1 MGIMNEVRT
10 LENYDHRS
18 EILSSGTKYYVQSS
32 LIPAQRVIS
41 TSLFHEGNLLTR
53 QIAEYDGT
61 VSGEPLRA
69 LVRRLHDEYRARL
82 MSLLDLRERLK
93 KDVDARAH
101 LRLGEA
107 LYKQRFHREAMAEVI
122 RAIKLGLEDASAYSI
137 LGNCLLA
144 LGDSEKAM
152 RAFQKGLELAPGYAD
167 LHNDLGVAHLKLER
181 CREAA
186 LSFERA
192 LECNRYYQAALLNLA
207 IALALNVVLKQEYEL
222 SRDIRARMR
231 RLLELNL
238 QLRPQ
243 LDGEEFRAALAAI
256 DSDRH
261 DLVYEK
267 LVAIK
272 RDLDTVATNDLSL
285 ELYLILKFRG
295 DELTEED
302 IDALIERLNIAVES
316 NPGYADIQND
326 LGVLYAAKC
335 KLFIDKAHE
344 SFGRALQTN
353 PSFRKAEKN
362 LKLAGN
368 DRQGIH
374 FLLKALLD

>member
-1 MGIMNEVRT
+1 MNEVRT
-10 LENYDHRS
+10 IDTYDHRS

-32 LIPAQRVIS
+32 LIPSQRMVV
-41 TSLFHEGNLLTR
+41 TSLFHEGSLLTR
-53 QIAEYDGT
+53 QNAGYDGA
-61 VSGEPLRA
+61 VSGDALRG
-69 LVRRLHDEYRARL
+69 LVRRLHDEYRVRL
-82 MSLLDLRERLK
+82 TSLLDLRERLK
-93 KDVDARAH
+93 KDVDAKAH

-107 LYKQRFHREAMAEVI
+107 LYRQRLYREAMAEVI
-122 RAIKLGLEDASAYSI
+122 RSIKLGLEDAGAYSI

-181 CREAA
+181 CKEAA
-186 LSFERA
+186 ASFERA

-207 IALALNVVLKQEYEL
+207 IALSLNVTLKQDYEL
-222 SRDIRARMR
+222 SRDLRNRMR

-238 QLRPQ
+238 QLKPQ
-243 LDGEEFRAALAAI
+243 LDGEDFRAAMSAL
-256 DSDRH
+256 DTDRY

-267 LVAIK
+267 LDAIK
-272 RDLDTVATNDLSL
+272 RDLDTVASNDLSL
-285 ELYLILKFRG
+285 ELYLILKFRAE
-295 DELTEED
+295 ELTEED
-302 IDALIERLNIAVES
+302 IDALVERLKVALES

-335 KLFIDKAHE
+335 KIFIDKAHE
-344 SFGRALQTN
+344 SFRQALQTN
-353 PSFRKAEKN
+353 PAFRKAEKN

>member
-1 MGIMNEVRT
+1 MNEVRT
-10 LENYDHRS
+10 LEGYDHRS

-32 LIPAQRVIS
+32 LIPTQRVIT

-53 QIAEYDGT
+53 QNAPYDGT
-61 VSGEPLRA
+61 LNGEPLRA
-69 LVRRLHDEYRARL
+69 MVRRLHDEYRARL
-82 MSLLDLRERLK
+82 TSLLDLRERLK
-93 KDVDARAH
+93 KDVDAKAH

-107 LYKQRFHREAMAEVI
+107 LFKQRLYREAMAEVI
-122 RAIKLGLEDASAYSI
+122 RSIKLGLEDAGAYSI

-167 LHNDLGVAHLKLER
+167 LHNDLGVTH
-181 CREAA
+181 
-186 LSFERA
+186 
-192 LECNRYYQAALLNLA
+192 LNLA
-207 IALALNVVLKQEYEL
+207 IALSLNVVLKQDYDL
-222 SRDIRARMR
+222 SKDLRSRMR
-231 RLLELNL
+231 RLLDLNL
-238 QLRPQ
+238 QLKPQ
-243 LDGEEFRAALAAI
+243 IDGEDFRAALGAV
-256 DSDRH
+256 DSERFDV
-261 DLVYEK
+261 VYEK
-267 LVAIK
+267 LTAIK
-272 RDLDTVATNDLSL
+272 RDLDTMASNDLSL
-285 ELYLILKFRG
+285 EIYLILKFRG

-302 IDALIERLNIAVES
+302 IDGLVERLNLAIES

-344 SFGRALQTN
+344 SFRQALQTN

>member
-1 MGIMNEVRT
+1 MNESLRT
-10 LENYDHRS
+10 VEAYDHRS

-32 LIPAQRVIS
+32 LIPTQRVIA

-53 QIAEYDGT
+53 QTTAYEGT
-61 VSGEPLRA
+61 LAGDALRA

-82 MSLLDLRERLK
+82 TSLLDLRERLK

-107 LYKQRFHREAMAEVI
+107 LYRQRLYREAMAEVI
-122 RAIKLGLEDASAYSI
+122 RSIKLGLEDAGAYSI

-144 LGDSEKAM
+144 LGDSEKAL
-152 RAFQKGLELAPGYAD
+152 RSFQKGLELAPAYAD
-167 LHNDLGVAHLKLER
+167 LHNDLGAAYLKLER
-181 CREAA
+181 CRDAA
-186 LSFERA
+186 ASFEKA
-192 LECNRYYQAALLNLA
+192 LECNRYYQSALLNLA
-207 IALALNVVLKQEYEL
+207 IVLALNVVLKQEYDL
-222 SRDIRARMR
+222 SRDLRTRMR

-243 LDGEEFRAALAAI
+243 IDGDDFRAAMAAV
-256 DSDRH
+256 DTERF

-267 LVAIK
+267 LTAI
-272 RDLDTVATNDLSL
+272 RRELETMATHDLSL
-285 ELYLILKFRG
+285 ELYLLLKFRG
-295 DELTEED
+295 DELSEEEV
-302 IDALIERLNIAVES
+302 DALIERVLRAVES

-335 KLFIDKAHE
+335 RIFIDKAHE
-344 SFGRALQTN
+344 SFRQALQTN

>member
-1 MGIMNEVRT
+1 MNEVRT
-10 LENYDHRS
+10 IEGYDHRS

-32 LIPAQRVIS
+32 LIPAQRVVV
-41 TSLFHEGNLLTR
+41 TSLFHEGGMLTR
-53 QIAEYDGT
+53 QNASYDGS
-61 VSGEPLRA
+61 VAGDALRT
-69 LVRRLHDEYRARL
+69 LVRRLHDEYRVRL
-82 MSLLDLRERLK
+82 TSLLDLRERLK
-93 KDVDARAH
+93 KDVDAKAH

-107 LYKQRFHREAMAEVI
+107 LYRQRLYREAMAEVI
-122 RAIKLGLEDASAYSI
+122 RAIKLGLEDAGAYSI

-181 CREAA
+181 CKEAA
-186 LSFERA
+186 ASFERA
-192 LECNRYYQAALLNLA
+192 LECNRYYQTALLNLA
-207 IALALNVVLKQEYEL
+207 IALSLNVVLKQDYDL
-222 SRDIRARMR
+222 SRDLRNRLR

-238 QLRPQ
+238 QLKPQ
-243 LDGEEFRAALAAI
+243 LDGEDFRAAVTAL
-256 DSDRH
+256 DSDSF

-267 LVAIK
+267 LAAIK
-272 RDLDTVATNDLSL
+272 RELDTLASNDLSL
-285 ELYLILKFRG
+285 ELYLILKFRAE
-295 DELTEED
+295 ELSEED
-302 IDALIERLNIAVES
+302 IDALVERLKIALES

-335 KLFIDKAHE
+335 KIFIDKAHE
-344 SFGRALQTN
+344 SFKQALQTN
-353 PSFRKAEKN
+353 PAFRKAEKN

>member
-1 MGIMNEVRT
+1 MNEVHT
-10 LENYDHRS
+10 IEGYDHRS

-32 LIPAQRVIS
+32 LIPAQRMVV
-41 TSLFHEGNLLTR
+41 TSLFHEGGMLTR
-53 QIAEYDGT
+53 QNASYDGA
-61 VSGEPLRA
+61 VAGDALRS
-69 LVRRLHDEYRARL
+69 LVRRLHDEYRVRL
-82 MSLLDLRERLK
+82 TSLLDLRERLK
-93 KDVDARAH
+93 KDVDAKAH

-107 LYKQRFHREAMAEVI
+107 LYRQRLYREAMAEVI
-122 RAIKLGLEDASAYSI
+122 RAIKLGLEDAGAYSI

-181 CREAA
+181 CKEAA
-186 LSFERA
+186 ASFERA

-207 IALALNVVLKQEYEL
+207 IALSLNVVLKQDYDL
-222 SRDIRARMR
+222 SRDLRNRLR

-238 QLRPQ
+238 QLKPQ
-243 LDGEEFRAALAAI
+243 LDGDDFRAAMTAL
-256 DSDRH
+256 DTDRF

-267 LVAIK
+267 LSAIK
-272 RDLDTVATNDLSL
+272 RELDTLASNDLSL
-285 ELYLILKFRG
+285 ELYLILKFRAE
-295 DELTEED
+295 ELSEED
-302 IDALIERLNIAVES
+302 IDALVERLKIALES

-335 KLFIDKAHE
+335 KIFIDKAHE
-344 SFGRALQTN
+344 SFKQALQTN
-353 PSFRKAEKN
+353 PAFRKAEKN

>member
-1 MGIMNEVRT
+1 MNEVRT
-10 LENYDHRS
+10 LESYDHRS
-18 EILSSGTKYYVQSS
+18 EIISSGTKYYVQSS
-32 LIPAQRVIS
+32 LIPSQRTIT

-53 QIAEYDGT
+53 QTAPYDGT
-61 VSGEPLRA
+61 LSGEPLRA
-69 LVRRLHDEYRARL
+69 TVRRLHDEYRSRL

-107 LYKQRFHREAMAEVI
+107 LFKQRFHREAMAEVI
-122 RAIKLGLEDASAYSI
+122 RSIKLGLEDAGAYSI

-181 CREAA
+181 CRDAVT
-186 LSFERA
+186 SFERA
-192 LECNRYYQAALLNLA
+192 LESNRYYQAALLNLA
-207 IALALNVVLKQEYEL
+207 MALSLNVVLKQDYEL
-222 SRDIRARMR
+222 SRDLRTRLR
-231 RLLELNL
+231 RLLDLNL
-238 QLRPQ
+238 QLKPQ
-243 LDGEEFRAALAAI
+243 IDGEDFRAAMVAA
-256 DSDRH
+256 DSDRF
-261 DLVYEK
+261 DVVYEK
-267 LVAIK
+267 LTVIK
-272 RDLDTVATNDLSL
+272 RELDTAAPNDLSL

-295 DELTEED
+295 DELSEEE
-302 IDALIERLNIAVES
+302 IDALIERLGVAIES

-335 KLFIDKAHE
+335 KIFIDKAHE
-344 SFGRALQTN
+344 SFRQALQTN

>member
-1 MGIMNEVRT
+1 MNEVRT
-10 LENYDHRS
+10 VEGYDHRS

-32 LIPAQRVIS
+32 LVPSQRMVV

-53 QIAEYDGT
+53 QNSSYDGA
-61 VSGEPLRA
+61 VAGEALRGV
-69 LVRRLHDEYRARL
+69 VRRLHDEYRVRL
-82 MSLLDLRERLK
+82 TSLLDLREKLK
-93 KDVDARAH
+93 KDVDAKAH

-107 LYKQRFHREAMAEVI
+107 LYRQRLYREAMAEVI
-122 RAIKLGLEDASAYSI
+122 RSIKLGLEDAGAYSI

-181 CREAA
+181 CAEAA
-186 LSFERA
+186 ASFERA
-192 LECNRYYQAALLNLA
+192 LESNRYYQAALLNLA
-207 IALALNVVLKQEYEL
+207 IALSQNVVLKQDYDL
-222 SRDIRARMR
+222 SKDLRQRLR

-238 QLRPQ
+238 QLKPQ
-243 LDGEEFRAALAAI
+243 LDGDDFRAAMTAI
-256 DSDRH
+256 DTERY

-267 LVAIK
+267 LSAIK
-272 RDLDTVATNDLSL
+272 RDLETIASSDLSL
-285 ELYLILKFRG
+285 ELYLILKFRAE
-295 DELTEED
+295 ELSEED
-302 IDALIERLNIAVES
+302 IDALIERLKMAIES

-326 LGVLYAAKC
+326 MGVLYAAKC
-335 KLFIDKAHE
+335 KIFIDKAHE
-344 SFGRALQTN
+344 SFRQALQTN
-353 PSFRKAEKN
+353 PAFRKAEKN
-362 LKLAGN
+362 LKLSGN

>member
-1 MGIMNEVRT
+1 MNEVRT
-10 LENYDHRS
+10 IEGYDHKS

-32 LIPAQRVIS
+32 LLPAQRVVV
-41 TSLFHEGNLLTR
+41 TSLFHEGSLLTR
-53 QIAEYDGT
+53 QNAGYDGS
-61 VSGEPLRA
+61 VSGDALRS
-69 LVRRLHDEYRARL
+69 LVRRLHDEYRVRL
-82 MSLLDLRERLK
+82 TSLLDLRERLK
-93 KDVDARAH
+93 KDVDAKAH

-107 LYKQRFHREAMAEVI
+107 LYRQRLYREAMAEVI
-122 RAIKLGLEDASAYSI
+122 RSIKLGLEDAGAYSI

-181 CREAA
+181 CKEAA
-186 LSFERA
+186 ASFERA

-207 IALALNVVLKQEYEL
+207 IALSLNVVLKQDYDL
-222 SRDIRARMR
+222 SRDLRTRMR

-238 QLRPQ
+238 QLKPQ
-243 LDGEEFRAALAAI
+243 LDGEDFRTAMSSL
-256 DSDRH
+256 DSERY

-267 LVAIK
+267 LDAIK
-272 RDLDTVATNDLSL
+272 RELDTTASNDLSL
-285 ELYLILKFRG
+285 ELYLILKFRAE
-295 DELTEED
+295 ELTEED
-302 IDALIERLNIAVES
+302 IDALVERLKIALES

-335 KLFIDKAHE
+335 KIFIDKAHE
-344 SFGRALQTN
+344 SFRQALQTN
-353 PSFRKAEKN
+353 PGFRKAEKN

>member
-1 MGIMNEVRT
+1 MNEVRAI
-10 LENYDHRS
+10 ESYDHRS

-32 LIPAQRVIS
+32 LLPSQRVVV
-41 TSLFHEGNLLTR
+41 TSLFHEGSLLTR
-53 QIAEYDGT
+53 QNAGYDGS
-61 VSGEPLRA
+61 VSGEALRGM
-69 LVRRLHDEYRARL
+69 VRRLHDEYRVRL
-82 MSLLDLRERLK
+82 TSLLDLRERLK
-93 KDVDARAH
+93 KDVDAKAH

-107 LYKQRFHREAMAEVI
+107 LYRQRLYREAMAEVI
-122 RAIKLGLEDASAYSI
+122 RSIKLGLEDAGAYSI

-181 CREAA
+181 CKEAA
-186 LSFERA
+186 ASFERA

-207 IALALNVVLKQEYEL
+207 IALSLNVTLKQDYEL
-222 SRDIRARMR
+222 SRDLRNRMR

-238 QLRPQ
+238 QLKPQ
-243 LDGEEFRAALAAI
+243 LDGEDFRTAMSAL
-256 DSDRH
+256 DTDRY

-267 LVAIK
+267 LDAIK
-272 RDLDTVATNDLSL
+272 RDLDTIASNDLSL
-285 ELYLILKFRG
+285 ELYLILKFRAE
-295 DELTEED
+295 ELTEED
-302 IDALIERLNIAVES
+302 IDALVERLKVAIES

-335 KLFIDKAHE
+335 KIFIDKAHE
-344 SFGRALQTN
+344 AFRQALQTN
-353 PSFRKAEKN
+353 PGFRKAEKN

-368 DRQGIH
+368 DMQGIH

>member
-1 MGIMNEVRT
+1 MNEVRT
-10 LENYDHRS
+10 LEGYDHRS

-32 LIPAQRVIS
+32 LIPTQRVIT

-53 QIAEYDGT
+53 QNAPYDGT
-61 VSGEPLRA
+61 LNGEPLRA
-69 LVRRLHDEYRARL
+69 MVRRLHDEYRARL
-82 MSLLDLRERLK
+82 TSLLDLRERLK
-93 KDVDARAH
+93 KDVDAKAH

-107 LYKQRFHREAMAEVI
+107 LFKQRLYREAMAEVI
-122 RAIKLGLEDASAYSI
+122 RSIKLGLEDAGAYSI

-167 LHNDLGVAHLKLER
+167 LHNDLGVTHLKLER
-181 CREAA
+181 CRESVN
-186 LSFERA
+186 SFERA
-192 LECNRYYQAALLNLA
+192 LECNRYYQTALLNLA
-207 IALALNVVLKQEYEL
+207 IALSLNVVLKQDYDL
-222 SRDIRARMR
+222 SKDLRSRMR
-231 RLLELNL
+231 RLLDLNL
-238 QLRPQ
+238 QLKPQ
-243 LDGEEFRAALAAI
+243 IDGEDFRAALGAV
-256 DSDRH
+256 DSERFDV
-261 DLVYEK
+261 VYEK
-267 LVAIK
+267 LTAIK
-272 RDLDTVATNDLSL
+272 RDLDTMASNDLSL
-285 ELYLILKFRG
+285 EIYLILKFRG

-302 IDALIERLNIAVES
+302 IDGLVERLNLAIES

-344 SFGRALQTN
+344 SFRQALQTN

>member
-1 MGIMNEVRT
+1 MNEVVRT
-10 LENYDHRS
+10 LESYDHRS

-32 LIPAQRVIS
+32 LIPSQRVIS

-53 QIAEYDGT
+53 QLADHDGT

-82 MSLLDLRERLK
+82 VSLLDLRERLK

-107 LYKQRFHREAMAEVI
+107 LFKQRLHRESMAEVI
-122 RAIKLGLEDASAYSI
+122 RAIKLGLEDAGAYSI

-186 LSFERA
+186 LCFERA
-192 LECNRYYQAALLNLA
+192 LECNRYYQDALLNLA
-207 IALALNVVLKQEYEL
+207 IALALNVMLKQEYEL
-222 SRDIRARMR
+222 SRDIRTRMR

-238 QLRPQ
+238 QLKPQ
-243 LDGEEFRAALAAI
+243 LDGEDFRAALAAV
-256 DSDRH
+256 DGDRH

-267 LVAIK
+267 LTAIK
-272 RDLDTVATNDLSL
+272 RDMDTVASNDLSL

-295 DELTEED
+295 DELSEEE
-302 IDALIERLNIAVES
+302 IDALIERISIAIES

-344 SFGRALQTN
+344 AFRQSLQTN